1 MNSLGKYASYQ
12 DLARLEY
19 GRLLWANQAARER
32 LLRHWTSPSHPHH
45 ARFAAHRALV
55 ESVLDP
61 VIDDAELDLA
71 LRALGH
77 SLRTAARDFPPVF
90 GSI

>member
-1 MNSLGKYASYQ
+1 
-12 DLARLEY
+12 
-19 GRLLWANQAARER
+19 
-32 LLRHWTSPSHPHH
+32 
-45 ARFAAHRALV
+45 V

-77 SLRTAARDFPPVF
+77 SLRTAAREIPPVF